1 MGVLDALFGRT
12 KVLEFAITFDENNNV
27 GVNIFAC
34 VPEIPGPD
42 FIRLWA
48 SYEAKIIYSLGFPKN
63 ISALMALGSVGKVA
77 EKEIDEKTDC
87 FKRATI
93 DDVVNYVTDPP
104 TVGTKFTGEFYA
116 KGSFD
121 RMIQTHLPSGG
132 TEQQIVFSGLA
143 LMQYA
148 INVNSKDKEALKVL
162 RDTAVNFVMLYE
174 GGMGKGISAISEVPK
189 YAYMKAIGLM

>member
-34 VPEIPGPD
+34 VPEIPCPD